1 MVSGEPNDA
10 EFIKNM
16 LSPTPPNA
24 IICSNDQTAAKLIQT
39 LSLLGVR
46 LPQDVRVVGFD
57 DVRYATLLSVPLTTI
72 RMPCRAIGR
81 AAVRA
86 MQERI
91 RHPNRTPQ
99 EILLPFRLVVRQ
111 SCGAAATE
119 AHKARTGRG
128 RQRTQGKA
136 APQE

>member
-1 MVSGEPNDA
+1 
-10 EFIKNM
+10 M
-16 LSPTPPNA
+16 LSPSPPNA
-24 IICSNDQTAAKLIQT
+24 IIGSNDQTAAKLIQT

-46 LPQDVRVVGFD
+46 LPQDMRVVGFD

-99 EILLPFRLVVRQ
+99 EILLPFRLVVRS
-111 SCGAAATE
+111 SCGAADTE
-119 AHKARTGRG
+119 MHRKNPEKSS
-128 RQRTQGKA
+128 RQRGGRT
-136 APQE
+136 